1 MPTPQEIL
9 IPVTVNGATE
19 FLPLAGDDTPTYLV
33 VVHADK
39 AHLLT
44 TSDPNGDRI
53 AVGAVTLAEA
63 VGKVLMDNPRLSYAD
78 VLDHM
83 EV

>member
-1 MPTPQEIL
+1 MPAVSEIL
-9 IPVTVNGATE
+9 IPITIDGATE
-19 FLPLAGDDTPTYLV
+19 FLPLAQNDTPTYLV
-33 VVHADK
+33 IVHVEK

-53 AVGAVTLAEA
+53 SVGAITLPEA
-63 VGKVLMDNPRLSYAD
+63 VGKVLMENPQLRYD
-78 VLDHM
+78 DILDHM

>member
-1 MPTPQEIL
+1 MRASQETL

-19 FLPLAGDDTPTYLV
+19 FLPLAEDDTPTYLV
-33 VVHADK
+33 VFHANK

-53 AVGAVTLAEA
+53 SVGAVTVAEA
-63 VGKVLMDNPRLSYAD
+63 VGKVLMENPQLSYAD

-83 EV
+83 EI

>member
-1 MPTPQEIL
+1 MATSEVL
-9 IPVTVNGATE
+9 IPVTVNGATQ
-19 FLPLAGDDTPTYLV
+19 FLPLAEDDTPSYLI

-53 AVGAVTLAEA
+53 TVGATTIAEA
-63 VGKVLMDNPRLSYAD
+63 VGKVLMENPGLSYGD

-83 EV
+83 DV